1 MRQDDLQS
9 AAEQTRS
16 LKDEVDI
23 LRERS
28 ARLEN
33 AQSTIDSMR
42 RKVEEGNELKRQ
54 LRKLEE
60 KNSQYIQQNM
70 ELEEVYNSNTPRNF
84 PFWFGFISLCGL
96 FLQELKKLGPWKS
109 QMELQKKQ
117 IAEVQGALD
126 DERRRAD
133 KFELQYKNIV
143 ERNEALTL
151 EKEVI
156 MCHRPSYCSLLIYS
170 SL

>member
-1 MRQDDLQS
+1 MRQDDQQS

-42 RKVEEGNELKRQ
+42 RKVEEGNEL
-54 LRKLEE
+54 EE

-70 ELEEVYNSNTPRNF
+70 ELEEVQISNTPLSNF
-84 PFWFGFISLCGL
+84 TFWCC
-96 FLQELKKLGPWKS
+96 
-109 QMELQKKQ
+109 
-117 IAEVQGALD
+117 D
-126 DERRRAD
+126 
-133 KFELQYKNIV
+133 
-143 ERNEALTL
+143 
-151 EKEVI
+151 
-156 MCHRPSYCSLLIYS
+156 
-170 SL
+170 